1 MLTLNGY
8 RVQKNKVS
16 VEELKKV
23 LTVKPYI
30 PKVFVPNAGSV
41 PRYKVYMETAEWL
54 YVPKHYGIEHYGV
67 PPETTRDVA
76 TTDAKYWEFRGQM
89 RPNQT
94 EVVNSF
100 LKPEPHDGII
110 SLHTGGG
117 KTVCALYIAS
127 QLRLP
132 TLVIVHNSFLRDQ
145 WVDRVKTFLPHARI
159 GLRNEDT
166 SCDTFIKDFVIRVQD
181 GVIKYKRGETTPNFK
196 LLKSIT
202 PEEAVELSKILGTN
216 ASLESMSQKIPD
228 FTSVHDVTVAM
239 LQGIVQ
245 KSVDI
250 TEFKPNG
257 FVIVDEC
264 HHIASEVFVQAIPKV
279 TSKYMLGLS
288 ATPTRKD
295 GLMFV
300 ANWCLGPLLYQSKN
314 LDSEDSSIQ
323 VEVYEYKNDD
333 PVFNEIIYNKQGVM
347 FTTLMI
353 NKLAEHPGRTKWL
366 TEILGDILDES
377 PQRQVLVLTDRV
389 QHTKDLLATLP
400 DALREKSCILSQD
413 VAASKRAEFCA
424 SKTIL
429 IATYAMCKEG
439 FDVPTLNT
447 LLMATPRPDIDQIV
461 GRILRVEKS
470 ARTIHPL
477 ILDIVDPQFRR
488 QFQERNS
495 LYKKR
500 CYTVTKMELPPTAS
514 TPPSSVPASIPAW
527 AQASAPGS

>member
-30 PKVFVPNAGSV
+30 PKVFMPNANSL
-41 PRYKVYMETAEWL
+41 PRYKVYMETADWV
-54 YVPKHYGIEHYGV
+54 YVPKHYGIEHYG
-67 PPETTRDVA
+67 PPVETTRDVA
-76 TTDAKYWEFRGQM
+76 TTDSKYWEFRGQM

-159 GLRNEDT
+159 GRIQGD
-166 SCDTFIKDFVIRVQD
+166 VIEVAGYD
-181 GVIKYKRGETTPNFK
+181 VI
-196 LLKSIT
+196 I
-202 PEEAVELSKILGTN
+202 
-216 ASLESMSQKIPD
+216 
-228 FTSVHDVTVAM
+228 AM
-239 LQGIVQ
+239 LQTLSM
-245 KSVDI
+245 KDLDI
-250 TEFKPNG
+250 STFKPLG
-257 FVIVDEC
+257 LVIVDEC

-353 NKLAEHPGRTKWL
+353 NKLAEHVGRTKWL

-389 QHTKDLLATLP
+389 QHTKDLLAALP

-500 CYTVTKMELPPTAS
+500 CYTVTKMELPPAAS
-514 TPPSSVPASIPAW
+514 TLPSSVPASIPAW
-527 AQASAPGS
+527 ARASMAS